1 MELLLVLLLCGPQ
14 SEQCGVRRVTHSAI
28 APSELAGRMAI
39 LREGVVLHLLEP
51 HAVRLQV
58 LLELRVHGLH
68 LISQPKQNCVPA
80 APTPICLYCLARAAC
95 GRSHVLS
102 M

>member
-1 MELLLVLLLCGPQ
+1 MVLLSCGPH
-14 SEQCGVRRVTHSAI
+14 SKQCGVRRVTHSAI
-28 APSELAGRMAI
+28 APSELSGRMAI

-51 HAVRLQV
+51 HTVRLQV

-68 LISQPKQNCVPA
+68 LISQPKQKCVPA
-80 APTPICLYCLARAAC
+80 VPTPICLYGLARAAC